1 MLIDHIDP
9 EPLTLAEVK
18 LHARIDAADDD
29 ASIEGGIIPAA
40 RIMAEQKT
48 GCAIRKSRFQDTIE
62 LPGALSRGGVIA
74 IESVTV
80 DGVAIDY
87 TATETARRTVI
98 DAPEFVTQRAV
109 VTYTAGVD
117 IAKHPGA
124 RAWLLL
130 ACAWLYADRE
140 LVRDGSKTEM
150 PRYITDTLLM
160 SIDVP
165 GAI

>member
-1 MLIDHIDP
+1 MLIDYIGPD
-9 EPLTLAEVK
+9 PLTLDEVK
-18 LHARIDAADDD
+18 LHARIDATDDDD
-29 ASIEGGIIPAA
+29 AIELGIIPAA
-40 RIMAEQKT
+40 RAMAEAKT
-48 GCAIRKSRFQDTIE
+48 GCAIRKARFTDTVE
-62 LPGALSRGGVIA
+62 LPGALSMGGVIA
-74 IESVTV
+74 IETVTV
-80 DGVAIDY
+80 DNVVITY

-109 VTYTAGVD
+109 VTYTAGID
-117 IAKHPGA
+117 IAKHPGV

-140 LVRDGSKTEM
+140 LVRDGIKTEM